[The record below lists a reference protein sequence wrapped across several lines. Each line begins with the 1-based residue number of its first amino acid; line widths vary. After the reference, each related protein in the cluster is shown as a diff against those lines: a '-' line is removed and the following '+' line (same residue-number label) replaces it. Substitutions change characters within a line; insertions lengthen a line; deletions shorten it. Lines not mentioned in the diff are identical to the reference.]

1 MDDYRFISN
10 EQSSINLPC
19 SSPMFD
25 DIFVELYLRIAG
37 LSMEN
42 QRLRRSLLKANQ
54 CEKMRNSEDL
64 NSVDRKDSSHH
75 SHRPVKDELSHNAR
89 GETVKARLNLNFSAK
104 KLEESAKKAGGG
116 GKACGCGGSEFLRST
131 VEKQRAE
138 IEMLRSEN
146 RRISA
151 LREELSRE
159 NSILRQKSFEKGEK
173 IASEIRDFVLGFER
187 RFSNLEETTRS
198 ALRRTEYFFAQG
210 SEVKGGFEASEAEAI
225 RRLLNAVNKGLE
237 GIHAELQGEII
248 DWKKLESAIIGE
260 IDTGR

>member
-10 EQSSINLPC
+10 GQSSINLPC

-64 NSVDRKDSSHH
+64 NSVDRKDSPHH

-89 GETVKARLNLNFSAK
+89 GETVKARLNFNF
-104 KLEESAKKAGGG
+104 SAKKAGGG
-116 GKACGCGGSEFLRST
+116 GKACGCEGSEFLRST
-131 VEKQRAE
+131 AEKQRVE

-159 NSILRQKSFEKGEK
+159 NSILRQKSFEKSEK
-173 IASEIRDFVLGFER
+173 IASEIREFVLGFER
-187 RFSNLEETTRS
+187 RFSNLEETTRT
-198 ALRRTEYFFAQG
+198 ALRKTEYFLGQG
-210 SEVKGGFEASEAEAI
+210 SEVKGEFEVSEAEAI
-225 RRLLNAVNKGLE
+225 RRLLNAVNRGLE

-248 DWKKLESAIIGE
+248 DWKKLESAIVGE